1 MAGDLLFVVVYPQY
15 HTFARLAMEKVR
27 EVWYDAYKDE
37 GQPSAAACSWAAPA
51 DLPLIRSSATFPQG
65 GRHHYETRSPP

>member
-27 EVWYDAYKDE
+27 EVWYDAYKD
-37 GQPSAAACSWAAPA
+37 
-51 DLPLIRSSATFPQG
+51 FPIG
-65 GRHHYETRSPP
+65 